1 MQAMQT
7 VRSTARPAAPASPE
21 SHFGSG
27 STNPAAGLS
36 RRPARARRTALQS
49 PRGVHDF
56 LLKGTILQAG
66 DVSRAGAC
74 VHARFFDRAPDAGT
88 LSLHSVALEY
98 FLATLAQL
106 RAVLLQTLLNRVVVA
121 QLLPAKSLC
130 VSQLPVQA
138 VDRGSARKGLPEA
151 AHYHRRA
158 ECGNAGARQ
167 QVRRASDVQSGRIHR
182 QDRCY
187 QARSAA
193 IGVRAIRIR
202 EHARGCTRDCGFQS
216 RILADAV
223 QNVWWGR
230 AA

>member
-1 MQAMQT
+1 MQT

-36 RRPARARRTALQS
+36 RPPARARRTALQS

-56 LLKGTILQAG
+56 LLKGTILG
-66 DVSRAGAC
+66 DVCGGAC

-130 VSQLPVQA
+130 VSRARLLLL
-138 VDRGSARKGLPEA
+138 RG
-151 AHYHRRA
+151 AHMALSY
-158 ECGNAGARQ
+158 
-167 QVRRASDVQSGRIHR
+167 
-182 QDRCY
+182 
-187 QARSAA
+187 
-193 IGVRAIRIR
+193 
-202 EHARGCTRDCGFQS
+202 
-216 RILADAV
+216 
-223 QNVWWGR
+223 
-230 AA
+230 